1 VHKTRNSRIGVA
13 AFGLL
18 AAPLLVSSTGLTSN
32 LDARILAA
40 HNREREQAELP
51 SLRWNDALA
60 TSAQAWADHLAAT
73 GGFDHA
79 PASARG
85 GGHEG
90 ENLWAGTRGY
100 YPAEAMV
107 GLWIAE
113 KRDYRPGPFPHNS
126 RTGDIAD
133 VGHYTQL
140 MWRRTSEVGCG
151 LARGREEDVLVCR
164 YSRAGNVYGEQPF

>member
-1 VHKTRNSRIGVA
+1 MDRSRNSRKIVA

-32 LDARILAA
+32 LDARVLAA
-40 HNREREQAELP
+40 HNRERHQSDLP
-51 SLRWNDALA
+51 SLRWNEALA
-60 TSAQAWADHLAAT
+60 SSAQAWADHLAAT

-79 PASARG
+79 PADLRG
-85 GGHEG
+85 GGRQG
-90 ENLWAGTRGY
+90 ENLWAGTKGY
-100 YPAEAMV
+100 YSAEAMV

-113 KRDYRPGPFPHNS
+113 KKDFLPGPFPHNS
-126 RTGDIAD
+126 RTGDVAD

-140 MWRRTSEVGCG
+140 MWRRTSDVGCA

-164 YSRAGNVYGEQPF
+164 YSRAGNVFGQQPF